1 MHKMTV
7 ALIALCLIHAGCSS
21 EQLYA
26 VGRQAQRN
34 ECMKEVDQTTRARC
48 LQDAGMSHDAY
59 QKESDAARNQATKPN
74 QN

>member
-1 MHKMTV
+1 MNKKLT
-7 ALIALCLIHAGCSS
+7 ALIVLCMIQAGCSS

-34 ECMKEVDQTTRARC
+34 ECMKQTDTATRSRC

-59 QKESDAARNQATKPN
+59 EKESDAARNLATKPN
-74 QN
+74 EH

>member
-1 MHKMTV
+1 MYKTTI
-7 ALIALCLIHAGCSS
+7 ALIALCLIQAACSS

-34 ECMKEVDQTTRARC
+34 ECMKETDQTTRARC

-59 QKESDAARNQATKPN
+59 EKESEAARNLATKPN
-74 QN
+74 